1 MRHALIDIDRTVKH
15 KPGTD
20 AYNCVVCGATPF
32 EQPVYRQKVTRQWFC
47 GAHSVFDID
56 QPTAMFMF
64 EGPLYLPRT
73 KLTFDGP
80 QEPQQTIPLSIDGV
94 ECPASMCP
102 LIAKDGSPNAGVYA
116 GKCPEHDDLDHGGCP
131 WWKIGCS
138 TGLQRELVL
147 EELETATLRI
157 KRDYDCPKASVCSWQ
172 RIAEKAGHD
181 LCPPRTALF
190 LGLDPRVVNWA

>member
-1 MRHALIDIDRTVKH
+1 MAL

-32 EQPVYRQKVTRQWFC
+32 DEPIFRMAATKQWHCLDHRIPGYPYDGTLHLPRQKQ
-47 GAHSVFDID
+47 I
-56 QPTAMFMF
+56 
-64 EGPLYLPRT
+64 Y
-73 KLTFDGP
+73 DGP
-80 QEPQQTIPLSIDGV
+80 AEPQQTIPLSIDGV
-94 ECPASMCP
+94 ECPATMCP
-102 LIAKDGSPNAGVYA
+102 LIAKDGSPNANVYA

-147 EELETATLRI
+147 EALDQATDVRPE
-157 KRDYDCPKASVCSWQ
+157 RTYDCPKAGVCSWQ
-172 RIAEKAGHD
+172 KIAVAAGHS

-190 LGLDPRVVNWA
+190 LGLDPRVVNWS